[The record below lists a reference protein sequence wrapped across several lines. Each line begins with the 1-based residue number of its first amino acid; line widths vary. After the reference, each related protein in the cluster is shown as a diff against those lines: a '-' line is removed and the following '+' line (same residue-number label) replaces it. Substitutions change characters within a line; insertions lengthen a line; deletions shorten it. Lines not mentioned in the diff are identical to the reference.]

1 VVAPNLTSGQGGI
14 GASFSDE
21 DWIRALYHGVTQEG
35 RSVIMMPSLFFNVM
49 SKDDLTSVIA
59 YMKTIYPVDN
69 VLPET
74 KPGPMVY
81 ALIGAGPFTETMSAL
96 HIDHEAPFP
105 VSPVEDESVEYS
117 AYLVE
122 IGQCR
127 TCHGSELAGRQVSRS
142 APIGPNLTPGGE
154 MGFWDEETFFSVIR
168 TGTHPSGRQLDSYMP
183 WQFFSN
189 MTDSELRAIRA
200 YLSSQPA
207 LKNVMP

>member
-105 VSPVEDESVEYS
+105 VSPVEDESVEYG

-127 TCHGSELAGRQVSRS
+127 ACHGSELAGGQVSRS